1 MGRVSKELK
10 DLAKIREQQNSQLSV
25 VEKKLEKHKKK
36 VVRKTPTY
44 PVNNVDYHWVA
55 VRPGYTAPRGWVLN
69 ASVMYRS
76 KQDLKHYLNKE
87 TYKEREPMAVKKS
100 PYHNKDTVI
109 YFLYH
114 GAPPNPEWGP
124 LCP

>member
-10 DLAKIREQQNSQLSV
+10 DLAKIKEQQNSQLSV
-25 VEKKLEKHKKK
+25 VEKRLEKHKKK

-44 PVNNVDYHWVA
+44 PVNNVDYHWITVK
-55 VRPGYTAPRGWVLN
+55 PGQTAPRGWVLN
-69 ASVMYRS
+69 AGVMYRA
-76 KQDLKHYLNKE
+76 KQDLKVYLNKN
-87 TYKEREPMAVKKS
+87 TYKERDPFLYKES
-100 PYHNKDTVI
+100 PYNRGSVI